1 MAAPLNVFSIPAGA
15 PFLSVLAEALLDGRL
30 GPDHDRPIFEGLPV
44 RFSGIETAAA
54 VVCSGLLDDDRETP
68 DDYRD
73 MLARMKARDLL
84 MICVNPDL
92 VVERGDRLVYCA
104 GALAEVYERIGGRVA
119 YAGKPHR
126 PIYDA
131 AMRRLESV
139 RGASVPSTAILAI
152 GDGVRTDMRGA
163 AAMGLD
169 SVFIASQ
176 LHVPAGQRLSRE
188 LLGRLFEGEPARPI
202 AAMTGLAW

>member
-1 MAAPLNVFSIPAGA
+1 M
-15 PFLSVLAEALLDGRL
+15 
-30 GPDHDRPIFEGLPV
+30 
-44 RFSGIETAAA
+44 
-54 VVCSGLLDDDRETP
+54 
-68 DDYRD
+68 
-73 MLARMKARDLL
+73 
-84 MICVNPDL
+84 
-92 VVERGDRLVYCA
+92 
-104 GALAEVYERIGGRVA
+104 
-119 YAGKPHR
+119 
-126 PIYDA
+126 
-131 AMRRLESV
+131 
-139 RGASVPSTAILAI
+139 PSTAILAI